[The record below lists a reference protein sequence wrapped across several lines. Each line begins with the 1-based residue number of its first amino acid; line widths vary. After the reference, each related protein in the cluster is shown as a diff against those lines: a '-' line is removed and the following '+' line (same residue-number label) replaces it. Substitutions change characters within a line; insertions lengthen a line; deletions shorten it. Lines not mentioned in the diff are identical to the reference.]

1 MPSPTAQLL
10 AEAERRASQGV
21 VGAAACWADAALLQ
35 TVQEVLLP
43 PSSNLQ
49 LAQWSRQPELLQV
62 RRQGNYRVGCRGVG
76 MLLACRTR
84 QPTSMV
90 EVNAC
95 RHSPGRMGRS
105 ACVHC
110 CSWNCGSCVL

>member
-1 MPSPTAQLL
+1 MCAVHAVQLAFIREYARPLRAPSPGAASVQAAPPAPPPSPTMQLL

-35 TVQEVLLP
+35 TVQDVLLP

-62 RRQGNYRVGCRGVG
+62 RR
-76 MLLACRTR
+76 
-84 QPTSMV
+84 
-90 EVNAC
+90 
-95 RHSPGRMGRS
+95 
-105 ACVHC
+105 
-110 CSWNCGSCVL
+110 